1 MNPLKN
7 KKMRNPSNL
16 HDKPMHS
23 HPVSYE
29 HSGHISVSS
38 EEESDSR
45 DLPTKENEDIIK
57 VYIRVKPDSKT
68 ASDLGNHPIPENFIK
83 FPNNNSIHI
92 INSTRE
98 EVKTLH
104 FEHIFSEKYKQEEI
118 FMVAGAPLIKHA
130 ITGYN
135 STIFVYGQ
143 TGTGMLSRFYKILA
157 FIR

>member
-1 MNPLKN
+1 MNALKN
-7 KKMRNPSNL
+7 NKMRNPSNL
-16 HDKPMHS
+16 HDKPTHS
-23 HPVSYE
+23 HPAPYE
-29 HSGHISVSS
+29 PNSHISISS

-68 ASDLGNHPIPENFIK
+68 ASELENHPIPENFIK
-83 FPNNNSIHI
+83 FRNNNSIHI

-104 FEHIFSEKYKQEEI
+104 FEHIFNEKYKQEEV
-118 FMVAGAPLIKHA
+118 FMAAGAPLIKHA

-143 TGTGMLSRFYKILA
+143 TGTGMLIQIY
-157 FIR
+157 